1 MAWRKPEFV
10 NSLRLDHYSSC
21 RGVNMYIL
29 SYFLSFSLSPSQQV
43 LVDLVL
49 DHCCGHS
56 TTNPSSCEKDK
67 NKEGGD
73 SSSLTFLDLCCG
85 SGAIAI
91 SLLHDNPGLRGYAVD
106 QSEDAVALTKENA
119 LQYVRQLVR
128 T

>member
-1 MAWRKPEFV
+1 M
-10 NSLRLDHYSSC
+10 
-21 RGVNMYIL
+21 I
-29 SYFLSFSLSPSQQV
+29 
-43 LVDLVL
+43 
-49 DHCCGHS
+49 
-56 TTNPSSCEKDK
+56 NPSSCEKEK

-73 SSSLTFLDLCCG
+73 SSSLGLTFLDLCCG

-119 LQYVRQLVR
+119 RRYVRQLVH